1 VLGRRSEPVAPARC
15 RRDSVPGPAYTRT
28 ISAALRPGPSGST
41 RYWCSLNVDQIKTR
55 FKKTVRE
62 ECERRGVDRS

>member
-1 VLGRRSEPVAPARC
+1 VLHDPCLDAVDAVFG
-15 RRDSVPGPAYTRT
+15 SVPGPAYTRT
-28 ISAALRPGPSGST
+28 ISAALRPGSSSST